1 MVVKVSGL
9 TGASTSRS
17 LIDAVPMCG
26 MHLCCHPILMSGE
39 LGLLQEVTVK
49 GEAARLSR
57 LVSHGL
63 LEIPEDTFLSKTF
76 RKVPSHVETGEG

>member
-1 MVVKVSGL
+1 
-9 TGASTSRS
+9 
-17 LIDAVPMCG
+17 
-26 MHLCCHPILMSGE
+26 MSGE